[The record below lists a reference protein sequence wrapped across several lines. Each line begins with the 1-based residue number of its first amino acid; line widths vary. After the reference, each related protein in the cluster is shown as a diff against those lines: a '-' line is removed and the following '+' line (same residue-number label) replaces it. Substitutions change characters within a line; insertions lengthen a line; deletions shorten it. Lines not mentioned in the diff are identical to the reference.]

1 MRSTTMKYLLRGLR
15 AGVFTAII
23 LSIWS
28 FIATR
33 GVMGE
38 AMSGIGLSYLVSALG
53 LLGAPQIIFGGLI
66 GGFFGAWRAV
76 LGEDFGERL
85 RRPRVDLR
93 SAAILLSAPVMAAIL
108 GVGVGLLHLFVTS
121 KFVQPSFQA
130 LGVALGTVV
139 CAVGVMAASAPVY
152 RLFLALFARLFPVR
166 DAEGSTPRATTLV
179 LGVYAIGLVI
189 AALVGYQY
197 AMGLK
202 VWSATLVRMA
212 LAAIFLTPLLF
223 VLMQRAKLAHKA
235 WHFSGLVGALVAFIC
250 LGAAYSLTSSSA
262 AMRRATTRDSAL
274 FSKTALF
281 LQPFADRDKDGFA
294 GGFGGNDCDDS
305 NPDIYPGAHDIPG
318 NGIDESCSGAD
329 ALPPKLV
336 DSQGYKTVYRA
347 LSTAHTAA
355 ANLAANTPEPPP
367 NLVMILVDTLRVD
380 HLGYAGYARNT
391 SPNIDALAA
400 ESVFFEDAYAA
411 APHTP
416 RSIPMLFFSRYP
428 NRLKWYRHNWNYP
441 IVLPEN
447 LGFFEVLEEAE
458 YKNVG
463 MSSHFYFSEEQG
475 IRQGFTEWD
484 NEGAGSIS
492 ESNDAIASPQIWAKV
507 EPKIEQLARQ
517 WREDKQQF
525 SLFVH
530 LFDPHARW
538 IPHAEFDFGKGKD
551 TYERHVN
558 AYDSEIAFSDSYV
571 GRIIEKLKAENLYE
585 DTVIVITSDHGEG
598 FNEHGYYFHGQT
610 LYNEILKVPL
620 IIRVPG
626 WNSRRVKGPVSL
638 VDVAPTLLELFKLS
652 VPPIFEGRSL
662 VEAMLGRSAVP
673 KRPIFAQLLPYTNWK
688 EHHEAIILGN
698 EKFIMDLTNGVEEYY
713 DLADDPGEQENL
725 RDKEQAR
732 ADELKAMLEA
742 FMQSK

>member
-1 MRSTTMKYLLRGLR
+1 MNYLLRGLR
-15 AGVFTAII
+15 AGMFAGLL

-33 GVMGE
+33 SAMGD
-38 AMSGIGLSYLVSALG
+38 AMSGIGLTYAVSAYG
-53 LLGAPQIIFGGLI
+53 LLGAPQIIFGALL
-66 GGFFGAWRAV
+66 GGFIGAWGGV
-76 LGEDFGERL
+76 LGEDFRERL
-85 RRPRVDLR
+85 RRPKVDLR
-93 SAAILLSAPVMAAIL
+93 SAAILLSAPVMAGVL
-108 GVGVGLLHLFVTS
+108 GAGVGLLHLAVTS
-121 KFVQPSFQA
+121 KFVQPTFQA
-130 LGVALGTVV
+130 LGLVLGTVLLS
-139 CAVGVMAASAPVY
+139 VGVMAASAPVY
-152 RLFLALFARLFPVR
+152 RIFYAIFSRLFPVR
-166 DAEGSTPRATTLV
+166 DAEASTPRATSLV
-179 LGVYAIGLVI
+179 LGVYAIGLLV
-189 AALVGYQY
+189 AAIVGYQY

-212 LAAIFLTPLLF
+212 LAAMLLTPLVF
-223 VLMQRAKLAHKA
+223 GLMQRVKIEHKA
-235 WHFSGLVGALVAFIC
+235 WRFSGLIGALVAFIC
-250 LGAAYSLTSSSA
+250 LGAAYDATSSSA

-274 FSKTALF
+274 FSKTAML
-281 LQPFADRDKDGFA
+281 LQPLADRDGDGFA

-305 NPDIYPGAHDIPG
+305 NPDIYPGAHDIPN

-329 ALPPKLV
+329 AAPPKLK
-336 DSQGYKTVYRA
+336 DSQGYKTVHRA
-347 LSTAHTAA
+347 INTAHTNA
-355 ANLAANTPEPPP
+355 ANVAANIPDPPP

-380 HLGYAGYARNT
+380 HLGFAGYERDT
-391 SPNIDALAA
+391 SPNIDALAR
-400 ESVFFEDAYAA
+400 ESVFFEDAYAP

-441 IVLPEN
+441 IILPEN
-447 LGFFEVLEEAE
+447 LGFFEVLQEAG

-463 MSSHFYFSEEQG
+463 MSSHFYFKEEQG

-492 ESNDAIASPQIWAKV
+492 ESNDAIASPAIWKKV
-507 EPKIEQLARQ
+507 EPKIEELAKA
-517 WREDKQQF
+517 WHDDKEQF

-538 IPHAEFDFGKGKD
+538 IPHADFDFGKGSN

-571 GRIIEKLKAENLYE
+571 GGIIEKLKSENLYE
-585 DTVIVITSDHGEG
+585 DTIVVITSDHGEG

-626 WNSRRVKGPVSL
+626 WHSRRVKGPVSL
-638 VDVAPTLLELFKLS
+638 VDVAPTLLELFKVS
-652 VPPIFEGRSL
+652 VPSVFEGQSL
-662 VEAMLGRSAVP
+662 VEAMLGRSGAP
-673 KRPIFAQLLPYTNWK
+673 KRPVFAQLLPYTNWK
-688 EHHEAIILGN
+688 EHHEAIILGD

-713 DLADDPGEQENL
+713 DLANDPGEQENL
-725 RDKEQAR
+725 RTKKKER
-732 ADELKAMLEA
+732 ADELKQMLND
-742 FMQSK
+742 FMQAK